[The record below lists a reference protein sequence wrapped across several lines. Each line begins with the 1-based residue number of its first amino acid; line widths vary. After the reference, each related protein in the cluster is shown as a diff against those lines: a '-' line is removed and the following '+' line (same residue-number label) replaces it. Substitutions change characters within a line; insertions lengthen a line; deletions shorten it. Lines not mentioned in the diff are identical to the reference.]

1 MFLDK
6 FSRWIDESIAYN
18 SIGQGGASPQLLKS
32 LKGFTA
38 VDTPIGSGVIDGSPI
53 GQMTEQAEWTLLQRN
68 LIFDGIDSIADF
80 HISETIKNVI
90 ISDGFCD
97 LNGGYAMSFKYVD
110 EEHKDR
116 AERYTKDIENFLR
129 RTRVIDIL
137 KDCVA
142 NEGMNYGEVF
152 LSTPVECGRGI
163 TEVTDNLDIKELLAI
178 YKNTELVGAVKFNLE
193 RNRAR
198 GVGFLP
204 AKEISHFMLNYEKK
218 PIRISKT
225 FTDKYNIA
233 EKIRVAKPILSSVV
247 DLIQQYRALEQLQT
261 ALELI
266 KATQG
271 VYLGIGISPQQ
282 DQERIAKQLQEF
294 TLKFNR
300 NRTAV
305 INNLSNIDIT
315 SLLSTMNKL
324 EFVPYSVEEGTN
336 NVRQID
342 VKYAENKLSDILNNI
357 RKTIALAVGI
367 PDQNLSIIDNGMK
380 TTKEDNIENNPMYS
394 RMLSRIQQLL
404 AKGLRDM
411 FYKHLRYLY
420 SNEQGLCQRIIEK
433 DRIEILF
440 NATTNLNDRLE
451 DESLLLKAETVGNML
466 NVIENLASSAY
477 IPIKV
482 KGELIIEYWK
492 KQMYKD
498 VYLRDCI
505 EMMTEEEQKKM
516 MMLNGGDDGAP
527 DIAGAEDDIPDE
539 VDDTDKAEVDEEPEE
554 KEEKEEKTEEET
566 VETEETKETEK
577 GKEKTKKIS
586 TKKKSSGDLRDIF
599 K

>member
-6 FSRWIDESIAYN
+6 FSKWIDESIAYS
-18 SIGQGGASPQLLKS
+18 SIGGGATPAMLKQ

-38 VDTPIGSGVIDGSPI
+38 VDTPIGSNVLSGSPN

-68 LIFDGIDSIADF
+68 AVFDAIDTIADT
-80 HISETIKNVI
+80 HLAESIKSVI

-110 EEHKDR
+110 EENPEK
-116 AERYTKDIENFLR
+116 ANKFTKDITDFLR
-129 RTRVIDIL
+129 RTKAVDIL
-137 KDCVA
+137 KDCIA

-163 TEVTDNLDIKELLAI
+163 TEVTDNLDLRELLAI

-193 RNRAR
+193 KNRAR
-198 GVGFLP
+198 GIGFET
-204 AKEISHFMLNYEKK
+204 AKDISHFMLNYKKK

-225 FTDKYNIA
+225 FTDKYNIS
-233 EKIRVAKPILSSVV
+233 EKIRVAKPILECVV
-247 DLIQQYRALEQLQT
+247 DLIQQYNALENLQI

-271 VYLGIGISPQQ
+271 VYLGIGVSPEQ

-300 NRTAV
+300 NRQAV
-305 INNLSNIDIT
+305 INNLGDIDVST
-315 SLLSTMNKL
+315 LLNTMNKL
-324 EFVPYSVEEGTN
+324 EFIPYSVEEGTN
-336 NVRQID
+336 SVKQID
-342 VKYAENKLSDILNNI
+342 VKYAENKLGDILNNI

-367 PDQNLSIIDNGMK
+367 PEQNLSIVDQGVK
-380 TTKEDNIENNPMYS
+380 SDKEDNIENNPMYS

-404 AKGLRDM
+404 AKGIRDM
-411 FYKHLRYLY
+411 LYKHLRYLY
-420 SNEQGLCQRIIEK
+420 SNEQGLCQRVIEK
-433 DRIEILF
+433 DKIEILF

-451 DESLLLKAETVGNML
+451 DESLLLKAETVGSML
-466 NVIENLASSAY
+466 GVIENIASSAY
-477 IPIKV
+477 IPVKV
-482 KGELIIEYWK
+482 KGEMIVQYWK

-498 VYLRDCI
+498 VYLRDSI
-505 EMMTEEEQKKM
+505 ELMTEEEQKQ
-516 MMLNGGDDGAP
+516 MMLLGGGDDGAP
-527 DIAGAEDDIPDE
+527 DIENTEDDSNEPVEPQVDKTETDRKNTEENNSLIEKEREEEAED
-539 VDDTDKAEVDEEPEE
+539 
-554 KEEKEEKTEEET
+554 
-566 VETEETKETEK
+566 K
-577 GKEKTKKIS
+577 GESPKKGPKKIKQS
-586 TKKKSSGDLRDIF
+586 NDLKDIF

>member
-6 FSRWIDESIAYN
+6 FSKWIDESIAYN
-18 SIGQGGASPQLLKS
+18 SIGGGASPQLLKS
-32 LKGFTA
+32 LRGFTA
-38 VDTPIGSGVIDGSPI
+38 VDTPIGSNVLDGSPN

-80 HISETIKNVI
+80 HVSETIKNVI

-110 EEHKDR
+110 EEHKEKADK
-116 AERYTKDIENFLR
+116 YTKEIEAFLK
-129 RTRVIDIL
+129 RTKAIDIL

-163 TEVTDNLDIKELLAI
+163 TEVTDNLDLRELLAI
-178 YKNTELVGAVKFNLE
+178 YKNTELVGAIKFNLE
-193 RNRAR
+193 GKRAR

-204 AKEISHFMLNYEKK
+204 AKEISHFLLNYEKK

-233 EKIRVAKPILSSVV
+233 EKIRVAKPILAGVV

-300 NRTAV
+300 NRQTV
-305 INNLSNIDIT
+305 INNLSNIDVS
-315 SLLSTMNKL
+315 SLLTTMNKL
-324 EFVPYSVEEGTN
+324 EFIPYSVEEGTN
-336 NVRQID
+336 SVKQID
-342 VKYAENKLSDILNNI
+342 VKYAENKLADILNNL

-367 PDQNLSIIDNGMK
+367 PDQNLSISDSGLK
-380 TTKEDNIENNPMYS
+380 ADKEDNIENNPMYS

-411 FYKHLRYLY
+411 LYKHLRYLY
-420 SNEQGLCQRIIEK
+420 SNEQGLCTQVIEK

-466 NVIENLASSAY
+466 GVIENLASSSF

-482 KGELIIEYWK
+482 KGEMIIQYWK

-498 VYLRDCI
+498 IYLRDSI
-505 EMMTEEEQKKM
+505 EMMTEEEQKKLL
-516 MMLNGGDDGAP
+516 MLGGGTDGAP
-527 DIAGAEDDIPDE
+527 DIEGGEEDVEEPT
-539 VDDTDKAEVDEEPEE
+539 DDTEKSDVNDESGNDKEDTDDEDVEEPEKEEE
-554 KEEKEEKTEEET
+554 KEEEKP
-566 VETEETKETEK
+566 V
-577 GKEKTKKIS
+577 KKNS
-586 TKKKSSGDLRDIF
+586 KKRAPKKRESNDLRDIF